1 MKEETKILIIERVQ
15 NVKTK
20 AELASVK
27 ATIASAF
34 LQKEAE
40 EIVKI
45 RDEKNDRMAFLNA
58 VTAKRHDEISEENR
72 QLWKRDRTGMW
83 EEAANTC
90 TPQTLTAILRAAK
103 ERGVIG
109 SYSVEFA
116 NGAIIDSKWLLESEA
131 QQ

>member
-1 MKEETKILIIERVQ
+1 MEEQTKILIIERVQ
-15 NVKTK
+15 NAKTK

-34 LQKEAE
+34 LQKESE

-45 RDEKNDRMAFLNA
+45 RDEKNEKMAFLNA

-72 QLWKRDRTGMW
+72 QQWKRDRTEMW
-83 EEAANTC
+83 DEAANTC
-90 TPQTLTAILRAAK
+90 TPQTIAAILHAAK
-103 ERGVIG
+103 KRGVIG

-116 NGAIIDSKWLLESEA
+116 NGAIIDSKGLLESEA